1 MTMDVKHEEKNVF
14 HFLVFCLSLFVFIFR
29 IFPQMLPSF
38 CHFAV
43 SSFLTF
49 SSIYQY
55 RQLTMEAWTGKN
67 RSWKCVSSALYLA
80 LPSRFPSDWS
90 VFSSSSRKTCPDII
104 RSSLKAFYHVGTVPT
119 YLNKYFNRHLPKNC
133 HSSNLRNKSFNDII
147 KVLIKFVIFSF
158 LPSQVK
164 NRNQTLDHLAKS

>member
-67 RSWKCVSSALYLA
+67 RSWKCLSSALYLA

-104 RSSLKAFYHVGTVPT
+104 SSLKVFYHVGTVTMYLTSTSTNT
-119 YLNKYFNRHLPKNC
+119 YPKTVIPVIC
-133 HSSNLRNKSFNDII
+133 GI
-147 KVLIKFVIFSF
+147 KVST
-158 LPSQVK
+158 
-164 NRNQTLDHLAKS
+164 TLSKCW